1 MVLWGI
7 MNIILTISVLLKY
20 RVGEGED
27 WSDLGTEASLVVERF
42 AAH

>member
-7 MNIILTISVLLKY
+7 MNVVLTILVLFKY

-27 WSDLGTEASLVVERF
+27 WSDLGTELSPVVGRF
-42 AAH
+42 ADH